1 MSSKPETPAYDQT
14 GDDEEDRQEF
24 LEYMA
29 EKYEGE
35 FKGRVAEL
43 VLQASSEEV
52 SS

>member
-14 GDDEEDRQEF
+14 ADEEDRQEF
-24 LEYMA
+24 LEHMA